1 MIVKLSDFNEQ
12 FRTRLYNTIKE
23 IENQS
28 VAEVVVIIR
37 SSSSFYRDI
46 ALWSGFVLQVIITM
60 FMLFS
65 PIVFDPYVI
74 SFTSLLSFLIGFLLV
89 SVINPIKRLLV
100 PTKQKN
106 SAVELYARALFQKG
120 KIYYTKRHTGLL
132 IFVSLF
138 ERKVFFVPDIGVI
151 TAIPEHLLK
160 EIENKF
166 NNIFNGDDFVT
177 EALLRELVELK
188 ILLSEFLPPVENDI
202 NEIPDDL
209 EIEL

>member
-37 SSSSFYRDI
+37 PSSSFYRDI

-106 SAVELYARALFQKG
+106 RAVELYARALFQKG

>member
-1 MIVKLSDFNEQ
+1 MILKLSDFNEQ

-37 SSSSFYRDI
+37 PSSSFYRDI

-106 SAVELYARALFQKG
+106 RAVELYARALFQKG

-151 TAIPEHLLK
+151 TAIPEHILK